1 MMFSKAAVFSSCLS
15 RSLLTRTNVASNSL
29 GFSTSARMS
38 RVRQQVRQQRLKPTY
53 NQADASSKIG
63 LAAIS
68 TGRIV
73 VAASGVTGLAAL
85 CYYGIYRPNNTITA
99 IDKMAVWPDYVRQRV
114 RDTYMYFGA
123 SIAATGASAY
133 AVSRNATLMRLA
145 SRSTMPAVI
154 LSMAAIMATNML
166 CQSIEYTPGFGNKQM
181 AWMLHTA
188 VIGAMIAPL
197 SVLGGA
203 LLVRAASYT
212 AGIAGGISLVAVSA
226 PSEQFLSWG
235 APLGAGLGVMILA
248 SIGSAFLPP
257 TTAVGMTLHSVVMY
271 GGLVLFSAMLLYKT
285 QKAMHRAENHPAP
298 QPWSRA
304 PLYDP
309 VNMSMGLYMSVV
321 NIFVRMA
328 TMMAGGNKRR

>member
-1 MMFSKAAVFSSCLS
+1 M
-15 RSLLTRTNVASNSL
+15 
-29 GFSTSARMS
+29 G
-38 RVRQQVRQQRLKPTY
+38 KPTF
-53 NQADASSKIG
+53 NQADASSEIG

-226 PSEQFLSWG
+226 PWSCMVDLS
-235 APLGAGLGVMILA
+235 
-248 SIGSAFLPP
+248 SSALRPP
-257 TTAVGMTLHSVVMY
+257 TTSTTPCTAL
-271 GGLVLFSAMLLYKT
+271 
-285 QKAMHRAENHPAP
+285 R
-298 QPWSRA
+298 
-304 PLYDP
+304 
-309 VNMSMGLYMSVV
+309 
-321 NIFVRMA
+321 II
-328 TMMAGGNKRR
+328 